1 MKPGHEMGYCWEKFG
16 ERQLHCC
23 RPPGH
28 PDDDG
33 TGGHWTPY
41 GGGATEFRSRLA
53 KRRPSQ

>member
-16 ERQLHCC
+16 KRQLHCC

-33 TGGHWTPY
+33 AGGHWTPY
-41 GGGATEFRSRLA
+41 GGGPTEFRSRLA
-53 KRRPSQ
+53 RRPSR